1 MFLLTEP
8 FVSAEIEYRRER
20 AMSGRN
26 GRLLPVVRNR
36 RAPRTHRAL
45 TFVHRFATGH

>member
-20 AMSGRN
+20 AMTRRN
-26 GRLLPVVRNR
+26 GRLLPVVPR
-36 RAPRTHRAL
+36 RREARTHRAL
-45 TFVHRFATGH
+45 SFVHRIATGH